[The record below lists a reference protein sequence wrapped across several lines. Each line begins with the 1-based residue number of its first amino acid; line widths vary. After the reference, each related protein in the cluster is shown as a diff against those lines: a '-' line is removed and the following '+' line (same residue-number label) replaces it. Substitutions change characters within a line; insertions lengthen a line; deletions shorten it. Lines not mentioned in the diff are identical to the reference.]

1 MVSLGAQYLFLLLIP
16 GPVLGLLA
24 LLRLVRSSEAKFDAA

>member
-1 MVSLGAQYLFLLLIP
+1 VQPLGAQYLFLLLAP

-24 LLRLVRSSEAKFDAA
+24 LLPLLRAAEARDG